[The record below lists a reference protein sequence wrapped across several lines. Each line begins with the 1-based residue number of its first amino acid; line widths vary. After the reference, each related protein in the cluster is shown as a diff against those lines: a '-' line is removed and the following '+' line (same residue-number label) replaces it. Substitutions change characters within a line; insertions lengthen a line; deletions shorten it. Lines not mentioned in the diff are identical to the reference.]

1 LPKLHKEVTYLKFV
15 ACDFSLSHYVD
26 TVNDYREAGYKLIQV
41 KDLHT
46 INDEDKYL
54 LIRHD
59 VDLSLKAA
67 EELSAMEHVH
77 GIPTSYYILLYS
89 PIYNPLAP
97 DNLAHIKQIAKYGH
111 EIGLHVDSRY
121 ERTWDVISDDMRIL
135 SNITGTVV
143 NSYVQHFINETP
155 EVNFPAKIDGLR
167 DVRKARFK
175 YLSESSMNWRE
186 GCFCNHVDKYKR
198 LTVAIHPE
206 WHVMEGKR
214 GQIIDRARDIE
225 IARIARETQLWIDTQ
240 VNYLKQFGKE
250 GINA

>member
-1 LPKLHKEVTYLKFV
+1 V
-15 ACDFSLSHYVD
+15 CDFTLHHYVD
-26 TVNDYREAGYKLIQV
+26 TVSEYKQAGYKLIQV

-46 INDEDKYL
+46 INDDDKYL

-59 VDLSLKAA
+59 VDLSLEAA
-67 EELSAMEHVH
+67 KILAVQEYINNIHA
-77 GIPTSYYILLYS
+77 SYYILLYS
-89 PIYNPLAP
+89 PIYNTLAP
-97 DNLAHIKQIAKYGH
+97 DNINRIRQISKYDH

-121 ERTWDVISDDMRIL
+121 ENSWTSISDDMRTL
-135 SNITGTVV
+135 SHMIGKGV

-167 DVRKARFK
+167 DVRKAGFK

-186 GCFCNHVDKYKR
+186 GCFCQHVDKHKR

-206 WHVMEGKR
+206 WWIFDGKR
-214 GQIIDRARDIE
+214 GQVIERARDIE
-225 IARIARETQLWIDTQ
+225 IARVARETQLWIDTQ
-240 VNYLKQFGKE
+240 VNYLKQFNKI

>member
-1 LPKLHKEVTYLKFV
+1 MT
-15 ACDFSLSHYVD
+15 CDFSVSHYVD
-26 TVNDYREAGYKLIQV
+26 VVNDYRKAGYKLIQV
-41 KDLHT
+41 KDLHNL
-46 INDEDKYL
+46 NDHDKYL

-67 EELSAMEHVH
+67 MELAAMEHVH
-77 GIPTSYYILLYS
+77 GIPASYYILLYS

-97 DNLAHIKQIAKYGH
+97 DNIDHIKQIAKYQH

-121 ERTWDVISDDMRIL
+121 ESTWDLISDDMRIL
-135 SNITGTVV
+135 SHITGTEVH
-143 NSYVQHFINETP
+143 SYVQHFINETP

-167 DVRKARFK
+167 DVRKFGFK

-186 GCFCNHVDKYKR
+186 GCFCNHIDKHKR

-206 WHVMEGKR
+206 WHVFEGKR
-214 GQIIDRARDIE
+214 GEIIDRARDIE
-225 IARIARETQLWIDTQ
+225 IARVTKETQIWVDTQ
-240 VNYLKQFGKE
+240 VNYLKQFNKI